1 MKKDLKAVPEGK
13 KGKGLSKLPERV
25 RNKMGYFGAGG
36 AVNAHKEEAMK
47 SPPKSRVRGYS
58 TGGSVYTGRVGGQSL
73 GDLRVNQSLGNE
85 KIVPGYEGPREEG
98 DFKVL
103 NKERREEEK
112 REVFGAAKKLP
123 RKKGPK
129 QSKRIRDALEKR
141 SKK

>member
-1 MKKDLKAVPEGK
+1 MALKKIP
-13 KGKGLSKLPERV
+13 KGNKGLPKLPTEV
-25 RNKMGYFGAGG
+25 RNKMGFMKDGG
-36 AVNAHKEEAMK
+36 PVNAHKQEAM
-47 SPPKSRVRGYS
+47 SPCPKPRVRGYS
-58 TGGSVYTGRVGGQSL
+58 TGGSVYTGRAGGQSL
-73 GDLRVNQSLGNE
+73 GGLRVNQSLGNE

-112 REVFGAAKKLP
+112 REVFGAARKLP

-141 SKK
+141 SKE